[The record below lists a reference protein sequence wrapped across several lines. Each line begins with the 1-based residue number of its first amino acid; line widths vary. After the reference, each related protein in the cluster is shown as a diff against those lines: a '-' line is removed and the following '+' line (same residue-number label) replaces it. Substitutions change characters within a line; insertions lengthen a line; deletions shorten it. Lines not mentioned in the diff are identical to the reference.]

1 MDQDDALKL
10 ANDYVR
16 RLSIDSSVSL
26 TLFPE
31 STETHDFGW
40 VVYYGTSDPDN
51 PVAGN
56 APLIIDRHT
65 GNLFV
70 TGTSLPVSEYIHN
83 FRLTGDP
90 HAVLGS
96 TVVLELPGDDARR
109 IDAIL
114 TIRDSAGV
122 SLGDAKK
129 VLEDCLQGKKPS
141 VRLESEEIAAA
152 FTERLSDIGFTA
164 RRIVE
169 MR

>member
-1 MDQDDALKL
+1 MDRDDALKL
-10 ANDYVR
+10 ANDYGR
-16 RLSIDSSVSL
+16 RMSIDSSVSL
-26 TLFPE
+26 PLFPE

-40 VVYYGTSDPDN
+40 VVYYGSSDPDN

-56 APLIIDRHT
+56 APLIIDRQT

-70 TGTSLPVSEYIHN
+70 TGTSLPISAYIHN

-90 HAVLGS
+90 QAAFGN

-109 IDAIL
+109 IDAVV
-114 TIRDSAGV
+114 TIRDCARV

-129 VLEDCLQGKKPS
+129 VLEDCLGRKKPS
-141 VRLESEEIAAA
+141 VELESMEIAAA
-152 FTERLSDIGFTA
+152 FTERLSAMGFTV
-164 RRIVE
+164 RRIAE